1 MSNMPHND
9 DNNNNCDENGNP
21 LPPGIS
27 TAVFRASDDLTGRC
41 LACKLNVG
49 TCNREDIYDA
59 VLKEHGV
66 HCKEVLGLPNNQVRH
81 ELYKMATREIHGILQ
96 KRERRPLDDCII
108 TAIKDDY
115 PNDKGVAYTGFRA
128 AWGGHEAVVQVI
140 T

>member
-66 HCKEVLGLPNNQVRH
+66 HCKCGMNSTRWRLARFMAYCRKGNDAPLMTASSLLSRTTTPTIKVSRTLVSVRP
-81 ELYKMATREIHGILQ
+81 EEDMKQ
-96 KRERRPLDDCII
+96 
-108 TAIKDDY
+108 
-115 PNDKGVAYTGFRA
+115 
-128 AWGGHEAVVQVI
+128 
-140 T
+140 